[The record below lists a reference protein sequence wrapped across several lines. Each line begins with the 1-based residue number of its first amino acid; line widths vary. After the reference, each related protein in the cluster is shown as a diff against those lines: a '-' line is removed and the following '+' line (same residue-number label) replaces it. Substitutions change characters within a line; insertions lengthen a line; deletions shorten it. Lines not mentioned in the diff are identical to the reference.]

1 MGDNDS
7 KKDKAELSIEASSI
21 DFQLLKEIAIPVVAF
36 AIGAVLH
43 KSESTV
49 IYGKLAIFFG
59 AQTLMNLYMKQ
70 VLSGSVVDE
79 EKGLNGIP
87 SAFIVTA
94 LQQMVAFVLFGIIIL
109 ILQLTP
115 WAYTP
120 KKLNTMMEW
129 VAVILFS
136 LSFTMNIAL
145 NNFSISLLPLSVNVM
160 IRSCLPLATFIS
172 QQTANKF
179 TNEPVNNA
187 WCIEILLMILG
198 VCCAAIAVIAESHS
212 GGEGNDES
220 KTLIFGIIV
229 CVASLF
235 FLELSIWR

>member
-1 MGDNDS
+1 MGDNDI

-49 IYGKLAIFFG
+49 IYGKLAMFFG

-79 EKGLNGIP
+79 EEGLNGIP

-129 VAVILFS
+129 VAVILFFFFIHNEHCTQQFQYFAPA
-136 LSFTMNIAL
+136 SFRE
-145 NNFSISLLPLSVNVM
+145 FDHPLM
-160 IRSCLPLATFIS
+160 PPACHLHLTADC
-172 QQTANKF
+172 QQ
-179 TNEPVNNA
+179 
-187 WCIEILLMILG
+187 I
-198 VCCAAIAVIAESHS
+198 HQ
-212 GGEGNDES
+212 
-220 KTLIFGIIV
+220 
-229 CVASLF
+229 
-235 FLELSIWR
+235 